1 MSSESGGEA
10 SDDAVPEG
18 SRGSPYVADD
28 PSWLAGLHGHHVRYE
43 LGDLPDYEYLMVNL
57 GAAQDTTDVST
68 LRMVRLGGPNDA
80 DIEHRQNLFSVV
92 GAIVVAG
99 GHIEA
104 EMKRIVIMG
113 EGLRNA
119 SFVDLDLN
127 WTQLELRL
135 ESIVSA
141 DGPLAA
147 EIEKALSWGRDHKIK
162 KRRDDAVHSAW
173 TLYDVGSAQRARFAR
188 KSTGVVQIA
197 SLGEAAE
204 AVPYLWEYAS
214 RLMTIGIW
222 PTAILPPL
230 KDLPRSGRLPLD
242 WSCGSPT
249 IEPHSGFA
257 VSDSPNDVE
266 GSI

>member
-1 MSSESGGEA
+1 MSSSNEGEA
-10 SDDAVPEG
+10 SDDVVPEG
-18 SRGSPYVADD
+18 SGGSPYVADD
-28 PSWLAGLHGHHVRYE
+28 PSWRAGLHGHHVRYE
-43 LGDLPDYEYLMVNL
+43 LGDLPAYEYLLVNL

-68 LRMVRLGGPNDA
+68 FRMVRLGGPNDA
-80 DIEHRQNLFSVV
+80 DIAYRQNLFSVV

-113 EGLRNA
+113 EGLRGA

-127 WTQLELRL
+127 WTDLELRL
-135 ESIVSA
+135 DSLVSA
-141 DGPLAA
+141 GGPLAA
-147 EIEKALSWGRDHKIK
+147 EIEQTLSWGRDHKIK

-173 TLYDVGSAQRARFAR
+173 ALYDVGSAQRARFAR
-188 KSTGVVQIA
+188 KSTGVVQID
-197 SLGEAAE
+197 SLEDATE
-204 AVPYLWEYAS
+204 TVPDMWEYAS

-230 KDLPRSGRLPLD
+230 KDLPRSGLLRLD

-249 IEPHSGFA
+249 IEPHTSCA
-257 VSDSPNDVE
+257 ASASPNDAE
-266 GSI
+266 GAM